1 MASASAS
8 VTAVVVV
15 FDFDRTIIDWDSDD
29 WVITK
34 LGAADAFQ
42 RLRPTMRWNPLM
54 DRMMAE
60 LHARGKTPEDIR
72 DCLRSAPLDTHVV
85 SAVKKAAALGCDL
98 KVVSD
103 ANTFFIETVLAHH
116 GVLGCFSEIVTNP
129 ASVDADGRL
138 RISPFHDPASAPH
151 GCSLCPDNMC
161 KGKILGRIQATGSD
175 KKRRFIYIGD
185 GKGDY
190 CPSLKLGEGDHVMA
204 RENYPLWHLICDNKQ
219 LLKAEVHPWNSGEE
233 LEKTLLKLA
242 GEVISPPAQASQ
254 FDYSKCEMSN
264 PASCPPSCAALI
276 TDQLL
281 VRKY

>member
-1 MASASAS
+1 MRQ
-8 VTAVVVV
+8 V
-15 FDFDRTIIDWDSDD
+15 DFGFS
-29 WVITK
+29 
-34 LGAADAFQ
+34 FQ
-42 RLRPTMRWNPLM
+42 

-85 SAVKKAAALGCDL
+85 SAVKTAAALGYARHNHTMPTTFSPAAAALAFGTDRPMFFDAGNGMAAAAPVCRCDL

-161 KGKILGRIQATGSD
+161 KCRARYWGGSRQQAVTRSGAGASSTSVTGREITARPSSWGKGTTSWQGRTTPCGISSATTSSFSRLRFIRGTAARNW
-175 KKRRFIYIGD
+175 KRR
-185 GKGDY
+185 
-190 CPSLKLGEGDHVMA
+190 CLS
-204 RENYPLWHLICDNKQ
+204 W
-219 LLKAEVHPWNSGEE
+219 
-233 LEKTLLKLA
+233 
-242 GEVISPPAQASQ
+242 PA
-254 FDYSKCEMSN
+254 K
-264 PASCPPSCAALI
+264 
-276 TDQLL
+276 
-281 VRKY
+281 

>member
-1 MASASAS
+1 M
-8 VTAVVVV
+8 
-15 FDFDRTIIDWDSDD
+15 
-29 WVITK
+29 
-34 LGAADAFQ
+34 
-42 RLRPTMRWNPLM
+42 PTTFSP
-54 DRMMAE
+54 A
-60 LHARGKTPEDIR
+60 
-72 DCLRSAPLDTHVV
+72 
-85 SAVKKAAALGCDL
+85 AAALAFGTDRPMFFDAGNGMAAAAPVCRCDL

-129 ASVDADGRL
+129 ASVDVDGRL

-219 LLKAEVHPWNSGEE
+219 LLKAEVHPWNSGEG

-242 GEVISPPAQASQ
+242 GGGEVTSPPAQASQ

>member
-1 MASASAS
+1 MRQ
-8 VTAVVVV
+8 V
-15 FDFDRTIIDWDSDD
+15 DFGFS
-29 WVITK
+29 
-34 LGAADAFQ
+34 FQ
-42 RLRPTMRWNPLM
+42 

-85 SAVKKAAALGCDL
+85 SAVKTAAALGCDL

-175 KKRRFIYIGD
+175 KKRRRRFIYIGD